1 MTIKWLESG
10 YKITRKWQKQ
20 RCLDLSIELLL
31 RYFLKV
37 APKMRICWQGSLLK
51 SSQEVNLGLEKTP
64 FCPWLEE
71 RHSFLH
77 WLDKNKEKVR
87 IGRRRGKAELNRNNF
102 CAFKVSPG
110 GGRERML
117 RESFEYLPHNT
128 ALLNL
133 RLPPVVELIPKVKS
147 CPVNMMRKCSM
158 IVKYLLF

>member
-1 MTIKWLESG
+1 MTRKWLESG
-10 YKITRKWQKQ
+10 YKITRKWQKL

-31 RYFLKV
+31 SDFFNV
-37 APKMRICWQGSLLK
+37 APKMKICWQRSPLK
-51 SSQEVNLGLEKTP
+51 SVFCFGLEPTTL
-64 FCPWLEE
+64 CPWLQE

-102 CAFKVSPG
+102 CAFKVSSG
-110 GGRERML
+110 GG

-133 RLPPVVELIPKVKS
+133 GLPPVAELIPKVKS